1 VRHRLDPLLRPKS
14 VAIVGASRTKDTI
27 GYWSLKNLLK
37 GGYGGAIYP
46 VNPRYEEIQG
56 ERCFASIAALPQVP
70 DMLMLAVG
78 DHRIEAVLDEA
89 IAAGIPAA
97 VLMSTLVLDDDVA
110 PPLKERVQKKIRDA
124 GMLVCGANGMGFYNI
139 RDHVWACGFDSR
151 MHEAPGNVS
160 LISHSGSGMSGL
172 IDCEERLRFNF
183 ACSGGNELAVTMDQY
198 LDFVLELP
206 ETRAVGLFVE
216 IARNPQGFRDALQK
230 ANDRKIPI
238 VALKVGR
245 TEKSAQL
252 TVSHSGA
259 MAGDD
264 ATYDALFD
272 RYGVQRVRDMDEL
285 ATALILF
292 AEMHPV
298 GNGGIV
304 SLHDSGGER
313 QLMVDLCDEAGVP
326 LTELNEA
333 TVAAL
338 EDVLDPELPAVNPLD
353 AWSRGG
359 PEAGR
364 RMTEALTVMMRDP
377 GAAIGAV
384 VHDRAPGG
392 FVYGSYI
399 EYMRAAH
406 ADTGK
411 PVALVAARQ
420 GSGFDERVV
429 TSTHESLPV
438 LDGLPSFLRGVRA
451 LFDYRDFLAS
461 ERADPAEAP
470 AWAVGKWRELL
481 AVDNTLDEMQSLSLL
496 RDFNLPVSDCAI
508 VSNEAEAVL
517 AANNTGY
524 PLALKTAMPGMLHK
538 SEHHGVFLGVSS
550 EAELVEKYNN
560 LLDRIGARALI
571 SPMAKP
577 GIEMILG
584 VRRDPQFGPVVMI
597 GFGGTLAEVL
607 RDVIFALPPF
617 DAAYARRCV
626 DRLQLRELL
635 NGVRGKESVDVDAFC
650 RMAAMFSSMVHT
662 LRDELQEVD
671 VNPVIVS
678 RDHCTAVDALVVSRR
693 AS

>member
-1 VRHRLDPLLRPKS
+1 MKHRLDPLLRPKS
-14 VAIVGASRTKDTI
+14 VAIVGASRSKDTI

-37 GGYGGAIYP
+37 GGYGGRIYP
-46 VNPRYEEIQG
+46 VNPKYDEVQG
-56 ERCFASIAALPQVP
+56 EPCFASLAALPEVP
-70 DMLMLAVG
+70 DMLMIAVG
-78 DHRIEAVLDEA
+78 DHRVEAVLDEA

-97 VLMSTLVLDDDVA
+97 VLMSTLVLDDDETPA
-110 PPLKERVQKKIRDA
+110 LKERVQKKIRDA
-124 GMLVCGANGMGFYNI
+124 GLLVCGANGMGFYNI

-172 IDCEERLRFNF
+172 IDCEERIRFNF

-216 IARNPQGFRDALQK
+216 TARNPEGFRAALQK
-230 ANDRKIPI
+230 AADRGIPI
-238 VALKVGR
+238 VAIKVGR

-259 MAGDD
+259 IAGDD

-298 GNGGIV
+298 GPGGIV

-313 QLMVDLCDEAGVP
+313 QLMVDLCDEAGVT
-326 LTELNEA
+326 LTDLSDV

-338 EDVLDPELPAVNPLD
+338 EKVLDPELPAVNPLD

-359 PEAGR
+359 PEAGKQ
-364 RMTEALTVMMRDP
+364 MTNALTAMMRDP

-399 EYMRAAH
+399 EYMKAAH

-420 GSGFDERVV
+420 GSGFDERII
-429 TSTHESLPV
+429 TSTHAGLPV
-438 LDGLPSFLRGVRA
+438 LDGLPAFLRGVRA
-451 LFDYRDFLAS
+451 LFDYRDFQARES
-461 ERADPAEAP
+461 SSSPKAP
-470 AWAVGKWRELL
+470 AFAIGKWRELL
-481 AVDNTLDEMQSLSLL
+481 AGDVTLDEVQSLQLL
-496 RDFNLPVSDCAI
+496 RDFALPATACELA
-508 VSNEAEAVL
+508 SNESEATL
-517 AANNTGY
+517 AAARFGY
-524 PLALKTAMPGMLHK
+524 PVVLKTAMPGMLHK
-538 SEHHGVFLGVSS
+538 SDHGGVYLGISGEEELIEH
-550 EAELVEKYNN
+550 YNE
-560 LLDRIGARALI
+560 LLDRVGARVLI
-571 SPMAKP
+571 APMAKR

-584 VRRDPQFGPVVMI
+584 VRRDPQFGPVVI
-597 GFGGTLAEVL
+597 LGFGGTLAEVL
-607 RDVIFALPPF
+607 RDATFALPPF
-617 DAAYARRCV
+617 DAAHARRCV
-626 DRLQLRELL
+626 DRLRLRPLL
-635 NGVRGKESVDVDAFC
+635 DGVRGQEAVDVDAFC
-650 RMAAMFSSMVHT
+650 EMAAGFSVMVDA
-662 LRDELQEVD
+662 LREELQEVD
-671 VNPVIVS
+671 VNPVIVGKE
-678 RDHCTAVDALVVSRR
+678 HCTAVDALIVSRR
-693 AS
+693 AG

>member
-1 VRHRLDPLLRPKS
+1 
-14 VAIVGASRTKDTI
+14 
-27 GYWSLKNLLK
+27 
-37 GGYGGAIYP
+37 
-46 VNPRYEEIQG
+46 
-56 ERCFASIAALPQVP
+56 
-70 DMLMLAVG
+70 
-78 DHRIEAVLDEA
+78 
-89 IAAGIPAA
+89 
-97 VLMSTLVLDDDVA
+97 
-110 PPLKERVQKKIRDA
+110 
-124 GMLVCGANGMGFYNI
+124 
-139 RDHVWACGFDSR
+139 
-151 MHEAPGNVS
+151 
-160 LISHSGSGMSGL
+160 MSGL

-206 ETRAVGLFVE
+206 ETRAVGLFIE
-216 IARNPQGFRDALQK
+216 TARNPQGFCDALQK

-298 GNGGIV
+298 AKGGIV

-338 EDVLDPELPAVNPLD
+338 ENVLDPELPAVNPLD

-359 PEAGR
+359 PEAGK
-364 RMTEALTVMMRDP
+364 RMTEALTIMMRDP

-399 EYMRAAH
+399 EYMRTAH

-429 TSTHESLPV
+429 TSTHEGLPV

-461 ERADPAEAP
+461 ERALPAEAP
-470 AWAVGKWRELL
+470 AWAIGKWRELL
-481 AVDNTLDEMQSLSLL
+481 AVENTLDEMQSLQLL
-496 RDFNLPVSDCAI
+496 RDFSLPVSDCAI
-508 VSNEAEAVL
+508 VSNEAEAIL

-538 SEHHGVFLGVSS
+538 SEHRGVFLGISC
-550 EAELVEKYNN
+550 EADLVEKYND

-626 DRLQLRELL
+626 DRLRLRELL
-635 NGVRGKESVDVDAFC
+635 NGVRGKEAVDVDAFC
-650 RMAAMFSSMVHT
+650 SMAAMFSSMVHA

-678 RDHCTAVDALVVSRR
+678 SDHCTAVDALVVSRL

>member
-1 VRHRLDPLLRPKS
+1 
-14 VAIVGASRTKDTI
+14 
-27 GYWSLKNLLK
+27 
-37 GGYGGAIYP
+37 
-46 VNPRYEEIQG
+46 
-56 ERCFASIAALPQVP
+56 
-70 DMLMLAVG
+70 
-78 DHRIEAVLDEA
+78 
-89 IAAGIPAA
+89 
-97 VLMSTLVLDDDVA
+97 
-110 PPLKERVQKKIRDA
+110 
-124 GMLVCGANGMGFYNI
+124 
-139 RDHVWACGFDSR
+139 

-364 RMTEALTVMMRDP
+364 RMTEALTIMMRDP

-481 AVDNTLDEMQSLSLL
+481 AVDNTLDEMQSLSLM

-626 DRLQLRELL
+626 DRLRLRELL